1 MTRMYSRKVSVKSA
15 TALYT
20 DSLLRQLN
28 DQNDITFRVC
38 NSIDRHARRGSNAE
52 YTNASIGSIASL
64 NHQLREPQILIFHPW
79 CVYECTTNDKNGQ
92 YNQSTITLL
101 VDVPS

>member
-1 MTRMYSRKVSVKSA
+1 MYSWKVSIKSS

-38 NSIDRHARRGSNAE
+38 NSIDQHARRGSNAE
-52 YTNASIGSIASL
+52 YTNASTGSIASL
-64 NHQLREPQILIFHPW
+64 NYQLREPQTLIFHPW
-79 CVYECTTNDKNGQ
+79 VVYECTTPMIRMDN
-92 YNQSTITLL
+92 TINLPLL
-101 VDVPS
+101 Y